1 MRPLVLFLAACAAAS
16 PVAARYDRCD
26 AIAVHADPD
35 EQDVVK
41 AIVVQRCTNDGWPD
55 CAGLDA
61 CRAKLND
68 EQRDKLAGE
77 LDRALDALA
86 LGKLVAHKAEMCAC
100 RTGDRACAE
109 RVAKGWHPDR
119 EPRGSRELAAE
130 TKKCEK
136 RAIHEDMMAA
146 MERFKDAMCACKVGD
161 KDCAQHVQKD
171 MQDFAEDHRD
181 ERDLKLTDDEMKR
194 ATDLGMEM
202 MKCSQYAMGVKS
214 P

>member
-1 MRPLVLFLAACAAAS
+1 MFVLVAACAAAS
-16 PVAARYDRCD
+16 PSAARYDRCD

-61 CRAKLND
+61 CRAKLSD

-86 LGKLVAHKAEMCAC
+86 LGKLIAHKVEMCAC
-100 RTGDRACAE
+100 RSGDRACAE
-109 RVAKGWHPDR
+109 RVAKAWHPGP
-119 EPRGSRELAAE
+119 EPNGARELIAE

-136 RAIHEDMMAA
+136 HAIREDMISA
-146 MERFKDAMCACKVGD
+146 MERFRDAMCACKSGD
-161 KDCAQHVQKD
+161 KECALQVQKD
-171 MQDFAEDHRD
+171 MQQFVEDNP
-181 ERDLKLTDDEMKR
+181 EVRDLKLSDDKMKR
-194 ATDLGMEM
+194 ATQLSEEM
-202 MKCSQYAMGVKS
+202 VKCSQYAMGMKS